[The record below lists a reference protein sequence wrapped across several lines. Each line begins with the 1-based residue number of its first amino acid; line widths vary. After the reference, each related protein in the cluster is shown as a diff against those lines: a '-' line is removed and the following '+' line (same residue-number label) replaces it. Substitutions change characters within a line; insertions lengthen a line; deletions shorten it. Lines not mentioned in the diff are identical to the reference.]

1 MFCQLLAHLL
11 ASVAA
16 EFVITAVILDAFL
29 DIDRLRGESMVEWV
43 DTINGICF
51 LVHGTSLL
59 VFDSEQ
65 ARLFAQSDIDLDR
78 TVLGL
83 EPLASFV
90 HWVTGLWGFA
100 LALLGVE
107 PALFS
112 LIKMIVK
119 RLHILGLSRGLAVA
133 FCGL

>member
-16 EFVITAVILDAFL
+16 GFVITAVILDAL
-29 DIDRLRGESMVEWV
+29 LVIDRLRGESMVEWV
-43 DTINGICF
+43 YTINGICF

-65 ARLFAQSDIDLDR
+65 ARLFTQSDIDLDR

-83 EPLASFV
+83 EPLASFF
-90 HWVTGLWGFA
+90 HWVPGLWGFA
-100 LALLGVE
+100 LALLGV
-107 PALFS
+107 
-112 LIKMIVK
+112 
-119 RLHILGLSRGLAVA
+119 
-133 FCGL
+133 